1 MMSFIQPPL
10 QLKPTFQ
17 EVQNW
22 PTVRLDVELLEY
34 KCVNAD
40 IVLLRTVLVCVCF
53 AKVYEVAQGDNNTI
67 SFGNTVVTKTWHL
80 ASMAF
85 DEAVSGFQP
94 LHHQR
99 GDVTLILSG

>member
-1 MMSFIQPPL
+1 MSTSTMMSFIQPPL

-40 IVLLRTVLVCVCF
+40 IVLLTVLVCVYALLRF
-53 AKVYEVAQGDNNTI
+53 MR
-67 SFGNTVVTKTWHL
+67 L
-80 ASMAF
+80 R
-85 DEAVSGFQP
+85 
-94 LHHQR
+94 R
-99 GDVTLILSG
+99 GTTTP